1 MNKLTP
7 FQERVKQS
15 LIGLIGKSVR
25 VSREEH
31 PELTFNIAGILEDG
45 DPDEPG
51 TKFYCRCKED
61 FTGTSGIEFSIPYVE
76 EIQTSV
82 YDSIIWIK

>member
-1 MNKLTP
+1 MQNQL
-7 FQERVKQS
+7 
-15 LIGLIGKSVR
+15 LALIGKPVR

-31 PELTFNIAGILEDG
+31 PSLTFNISGILEDG
-45 DPDEPG
+45 DPDHPG
-51 TKFYCRCKED
+51 TKFYCRSKED
-61 FTGTSGIEFSIPYVE
+61 YTGTSGIEFLPAIVE